1 MGGSP
6 FGLTVLAVKK
16 NKKTRDQSLFELA
29 IGAQTSGLQD

>member
-16 NKKTRDQSLFELA
+16 KKTRVQSLFELA

>member
-16 NKKTRDQSLFELA
+16 NTRVQSLFELA
-29 IGAQTSGLQD
+29 IGVQTSGLQD